1 MFSEAKVTENYC
13 ITNNFRK
20 EKCDLL
26 LNEEPLMSITDKI

>member
-1 MFSEAKVTENYC
+1 MFPEAKVTENYC

-26 LNEEPLMSITDKI
+26 LNEESLMSITDKI